1 MVNKN
6 FKTKL
11 HDYIFDPH
19 NPEKN
24 FEIGYCYDALGHSA
38 AALSFYLRTAEL
50 SEDKD
55 LIYES
60 LIRAGLGFKKQ
71 GGRIFSA
78 KSLLFHAINTQP
90 HRPEAY
96 WILSHLYEQGSEWH
110 EAHNAI
116 CIAEAF
122 LKNKKPTRT
131 DIGYEGDYVT
141 IFQKAVTI
149 WYVGGRDD
157 ARRIF
162 NELLIENK
170 MTPAY
175 IADTKK
181 NLKVI
186 KG

>member
-1 MVNKN
+1 MKNKI
-6 FKTKL
+6 

-19 NPEKN
+19 NPKIN
-24 FEIGYCYDALGHSA
+24 FEVAYSYDVEGHIAS
-38 AALSFYLRTAEL
+38 ALSFYLRAAEL
-50 SEDKD
+50 SNNKD

-71 GGRIFSA
+71 GGRLFSA
-78 KSLLFHAINTQP
+78 KSLLYHAINTRP
-90 HRPEAY
+90 NRPEAY
-96 WILSHLYEQGSEWH
+96 WVLSQLYEQGGEWH

-122 LKNKKPTRT
+122 LKNKKPTIT
-131 DIGYEGDYVT
+131 NIGYEGDYVT

-157 ARRIF
+157 ARKMF
-162 NELLIENK
+162 NELLTKYK

-181 NLKVI
+181 NIETI